1 MGTHTLDELIRLYTL
16 EKITVE
22 QTTGQILQHLQRVSA
37 AFDRMWELEQD
48 AQRIKAFIGIE
59 EESTSKKKDKR
70 RDEAEGEGN
79 PV

>member
-37 AFDRMWELEQD
+37 AFDRMWELEQEIK
-48 AQRIKAFIGIE
+48 RIKAFIGME
-59 EESTSKKKDKR
+59 EESAPKKKDKR
-70 RDEAEGEGN
+70 RDETEEG
-79 PV
+79 